1 MGAFSNGK
9 STASGTVEYVA
20 PDALQLTQAEVH
32 RSRSLASVAS
42 EADLPPPPP
51 SPSSP
56 NVFATGH
63 VVMRKQRLRD
73 PARAE
78 AEKCHEAMFANV
90 LKGLGTVKLNKV
102 EKSASGTPLRK
113 SRESDLSTVTEPAGT
128 LAEVLKKR
136 FVFIH
141 PTDSSDDSATEPWSP
156 STPQAVMP
164 TRAHRGGDGILT
176 RSALFTSS
184 QANEKTWLSTLK
196 EMSSDVTKL
205 SPKQGG
211 V

>member
-1 MGAFSNGK
+1 MVLRKQVQELVISQK
-9 STASGTVEYVA
+9 E
-20 PDALQLTQAEVH
+20 AEVH

-63 VVMRKQRLRD
+63 IVMRKQCLRD

-113 SRESDLSTVTEPAGT
+113 SRESDLSTTVTEPAGT

-141 PTDSSDDSATEPWSP
+141 PTDSSDDSATESWSP
-156 STPQAVMP
+156 STPQA
-164 TRAHRGGDGILT
+164 
-176 RSALFTSS
+176 
-184 QANEKTWLSTLK
+184 NEKTLLSTLK

-205 SPKQGG
+205 SPKQEG